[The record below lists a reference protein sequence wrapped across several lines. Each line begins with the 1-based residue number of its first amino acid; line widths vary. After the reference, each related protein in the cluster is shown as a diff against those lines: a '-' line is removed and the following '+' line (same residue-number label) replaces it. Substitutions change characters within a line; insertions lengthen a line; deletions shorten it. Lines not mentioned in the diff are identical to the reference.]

1 MIKMRKIIEKY
12 KNYHPSKWEVLSYLL
27 IPIFLGL
34 LRLTNLGEDIWFII
48 NNGRYI
54 LNHGFFTIDPFTM
67 HEGLHVVVQQW
78 LPDVIFYKAYDIM
91 GSTGIYVVT
100 ELLNLYI
107 IFITYKL
114 LMLVTDKK
122 RNLSVIFTIII
133 SYLYAFMFLYARPQ
147 MFSTS
152 ILITELYFL
161 EKYFKTN
168 NWKNLISLP
177 ILSILLINMHA
188 SMWLMLFCFFLPFF
202 LDTFNF
208 KLGRLESKKK
218 NRKYL
223 LVFAIVAAICGLVN
237 PYGIKA
243 MTYVLTSYGI
253 PEINNFVAE
262 MKIPD
267 IHTLSGFITYAELA
281 IVVIYYVVFNK
292 NKIQLRYFFLLVG
305 TLYLSI
311 SASRGILFFIISSI
325 YPIAINY
332 KDKFKN
338 NENVDNKG
346 IRMFIIFMILLIIV
360 PSTIIIKN
368 KSYVMDNVIG
378 KGIDYIVENEDNI
391 KDLKVYCRYECN
403 YAEWVGLKP
412 YIDTRAEVFLKK
424 NNKKAD
430 IFIELYD
437 LQKGMIDYK
446 EFLDKYDFDY
456 LVVYIHDILY
466 SKLLND
472 DNYEI
477 VYENK
482 IDKKDR
488 KNDQTKYFVFKK
500 IVQ

>member
-1 MIKMRKIIEKY
+1 MKKIIEKY
-12 KNYHPSKWEVLSYLL
+12 KNYHPSKWEILSYLL

-78 LPDVIFYKAYDIM
+78 LPDIIFYKSYDIM

-100 ELLNLYI
+100 QILNIYI

-122 RNLSVIFTIII
+122 RSLSVIFTIII

-188 SMWLMLFCFFLPFF
+188 SMWLMLFCFWLPFF

-218 NRKYL
+218 DRKYL
-223 LVFAIVAAICGLVN
+223 FIFAIIAALCGFIN

-243 MTYVLTSYGI
+243 MSYVLTSYGI

-267 IHTLSGFITYAELA
+267 IHTLSGFITYMELA
-281 IVVIYYVVFNK
+281 IVIIYYVVFNK
-292 NKIQLRYFFLLVG
+292 NRIQLRYFFLLIG
-305 TLYLSI
+305 TLFLSI

-325 YPIAINY
+325 YPIAVIY
-332 KDKFKN
+332 KDKFRN

-346 IRMFIIFMILLIIV
+346 IKMFIIFIILLIII

-368 KSYVMDNVIG
+368 KSYVMDNIIG
-378 KGIDYIVENEDNI
+378 NGIDYIVKNEDDI
-391 KDLKVYCRYECN
+391 KDLKIYCRYECN
-403 YAEWVGLKP
+403 YAEWVGLKT

-430 IFIELYD
+430 IFVELYD
-437 LQKGMIDYK
+437 LQSGMIDYK
-446 EFLDKYDFDY
+446 KFLDKYDFDY
-456 LVVYIHDILY
+456 LVVYIYDFLY
-466 SKLLND
+466 DKLLD
-472 DNYEI
+472 DENYEI

-482 IDKKDR
+482 IDKNDR
-488 KNDQTKYFVFKK
+488 KNKQTRYLVFKK
-500 IVQ
+500 VEK